1 VSTVVEQAWSGES
14 ARPRGRD
21 TREKLLVTAERL
33 FAQRGIDAVSL
44 REILEEAE
52 QRNKSA
58 PQYYFGGKDG
68 LVTALANFRTDNLNR
83 RRTLRLDAMEAEGL
97 QGDLRALAETL
108 VLPMVELLDEPGNNF
123 LGFLAR
129 YHLDRSWRG
138 LSDSVDPALTE
149 SYRRVGRLLRSAS
162 GLSRSRFSIRFSLTL
177 DMCFTSLAGR
187 QALEQAGA
195 PNLPPRAEFVDNLV
209 ETVCGIF
216 APR

>member
-1 VSTVVEQAWSGES
+1 MVEQAWSGES

-44 REILEEAE
+44 REILEEAG

-68 LVTALANFRTDNLNR
+68 LVTALANFRTENLNR
-83 RRTLRLDAMEAEGL
+83 RRTLRLDAMEAAGR

-129 YHLDRSWRG
+129 YHLDRSWLG
-138 LSDSVDPALTE
+138 LADSVDPALTE

-162 GLSRSRFSIRFSLTL
+162 GLSRSPFNIRFSLTL

-195 PNLPPRAEFVDNLV
+195 ANLPARAAFVDNLV